1 MDQRWLQTNKSQIL
15 IRVGGGVTRRTV
27 LVEFVVPGERKDTK
41 GNESIGV
48 RPLDL
53 VLVALLVSSLICSAC
68 CLRPRIEALLELVL
82 RAQVWTFVF

>member
-1 MDQRWLQTNKSQIL
+1 MAPNKQKSNFN
-15 IRVGGGVTRRTV
+15 TRRSRTV

-53 VLVALLVSSLICSAC
+53 VLVALLVSSLTCSAC